1 MNMKKL
7 VIANAFSINMLSE
20 FPNPVNIRFT
30 KISLGL
36 AKQLAQDCEILSVV
50 GHADTANVFSDVLGK
65 EVPHNR
71 VNYTWDDSS
80 ILLVGQVKGRLPEG
94 CSTLPKDVFI
104 EWYNITRI

>member
-20 FPNPVNIRFT
+20 FPVNVRFT
-30 KISLGL
+30 KVSLNL
-36 AKQLAQDCEILSVV
+36 VKQLAQDCEILSVV
-50 GHADTANVFSDVLGK
+50 GHKDTSAVFSTVLEK

-71 VNYTWDDSS
+71 VNYTWDDDS

-94 CSTLPKDVFI
+94 TTTLPEGVTI
-104 EWYNITRI
+104 EWYDVTKL

>member
-20 FPNPVNIRFT
+20 FPNPVSIRFT
-30 KISLGL
+30 KISLNL
-36 AKQLAQDCEILSVV
+36 AKQLSQDCEILSIVR
-50 GHADTANVFSDVLGK
+50 HKDTAQVFSSVLEK

-71 VNYTWDDSS
+71 VNYTWNDDS
-80 ILLVGQVKGRLPEG
+80 ILLVGQLKGRLAEG
-94 CSTLPKDVFI
+94 TTTLPENALI

>member
-30 KISLGL
+30 KISLNL

-50 GHADTANVFSDVLGK
+50 GHADTAKVFSTVLEK
-65 EVPHNR
+65 EVPFNR
-71 VNYTWDDSS
+71 VNFVWDDSS
-80 ILLVGQVKGRLPEG
+80 ILLVGQLKGRLPEG
-94 CSTLPKDVFI
+94 ATTLPENATI